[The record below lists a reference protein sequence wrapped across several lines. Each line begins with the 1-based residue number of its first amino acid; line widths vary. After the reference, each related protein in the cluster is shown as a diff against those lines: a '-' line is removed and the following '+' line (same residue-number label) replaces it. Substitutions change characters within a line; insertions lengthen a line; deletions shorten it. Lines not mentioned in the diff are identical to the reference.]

1 MSSLKSLR
9 MILGH
14 AGLLLAWIAPDQVPP
29 WTTYHH
35 EFFMVVGVFL
45 LMPWKHLLV
54 FPPRIAIL
62 MLLWVICILLQAPM
76 HGLSRDDMAAGLLF
90 AVLFGMAAQQ
100 GAQAASTSLHH
111 DLTYSVRS
119 WCLVILV
126 AAVISAVIGLAQWSG
141 ANLGLWMLESGGR
154 AYANF
159 GQPNHLATLLVMAIA
174 VLVYLDGRGSLNRL
188 VLVGI
193 AMLLCCALAVSESRT
208 GALSLALLCLLLVV
222 FGRRAG
228 LSKTLWWLLPC
239 FLVFLL
245 IYIHLD
251 RIAPWFG
258 GTALRTGIGLNPTG
272 RLEIWK
278 QMLWSLQQEPWLGF
292 GWLRLGASHFAA
304 ASVFLS
310 ILNIDHAHNL
320 LLDLLLWFG
329 VPLGGLLIVAGGGWC
344 ARTVVDALGKK
355 MSTNSLCCVAI
366 ILPIAVHSMLEYP
379 YAYLYFSLS
388 AGFFAGALEAE
399 IGCAREF
406 SKSTKRIYQGM
417 VLAVLA
423 VCAFIAVEYPKIEE
437 DYRALRLENQFITSA
452 EQRHTY
458 HSPPRLL
465 TQYGELIASQR
476 NDAQAPDAGKS
487 PELARRLAERFPWLS
502 THLHYYLA
510 LVRKDRCQE
519 AAEQWKVYKVLF
531 GRFGV
536 LKAEEQIEKWSL
548 QAACPSSRAEA
559 MKP

>member
-1 MSSLKSLR
+1 MSSFKSLR
-9 MILGH
+9 MIFGH
-14 AGLLLAWIAPDQVPP
+14 ASLLLAWIAPDQIPP
-29 WTTYHH
+29 WSTYHH

-45 LMPWKHLLV
+45 LMPWRHLQV
-54 FPPRIAIL
+54 FPPRIAAL
-62 MLLWVICILLQAPM
+62 LLLWVACIFLQGPM
-76 HGLSRDDMAAGLLF
+76 HGLPRDDMAAGLVF

-100 GAQAASTSLHH
+100 GAQAAVKGSYDYLA
-111 DLTYSVRS
+111 YSVRS

-126 AAVISAVIGLAQWSG
+126 AASISAVIGLAQWTG
-141 ANLGLWMLESGGR
+141 ASLGLWMLESGGR

-159 GQPNHLATLLVMAIA
+159 GQPNHFATLLVMAVA
-174 VLVYLDGRGSLNRL
+174 VLVYLDGRGSLNRW

-193 AMLLCCALAVSESRT
+193 ALLLSCALAVSESRT
-208 GALSLALLCLLLVV
+208 GGLSLAFLCLLLVV

-245 IYIHLD
+245 IYINLD
-251 RIAPWFG
+251 RIAPWLG

-278 QMLWSLQQEPWLGF
+278 QMLWSLQQEPWAGF

-304 ASVFLS
+304 ASVFPS

-329 VPLGGLLIVAGGGWC
+329 IPLGGLLVVAGGVWC
-344 ARTVVDALGKK
+344 VRTAIDALGKQISK
-355 MSTNSLCCVAI
+355 DSLCYAAI
-366 ILPIAVHSMLEYP
+366 LLPIAVHSMLEYP
-379 YAYLYFSLS
+379 YAYLYFSLT

-399 IGCAREF
+399 IGAAREI
-406 SKSTKRIYQGM
+406 SKNGTRIWQGM
-417 VLAVLA
+417 VLVTLA
-423 VCAFIAVEYPKIEE
+423 ACTFIAMEYSKIEK

-452 EQRHTY
+452 EQRHAY
-458 HSPPRLL
+458 HSPPLLL

-476 NDAQAPDAGKS
+476 NDAQAPDEGKS

-510 LVRKDRCQE
+510 LIRKDRCQE
-519 AAEQWKVYKVLF
+519 AAEQWKVYGVLF

-548 QAACPSSRAEA
+548 QAACPASRAEA
-559 MKP
+559 PKP